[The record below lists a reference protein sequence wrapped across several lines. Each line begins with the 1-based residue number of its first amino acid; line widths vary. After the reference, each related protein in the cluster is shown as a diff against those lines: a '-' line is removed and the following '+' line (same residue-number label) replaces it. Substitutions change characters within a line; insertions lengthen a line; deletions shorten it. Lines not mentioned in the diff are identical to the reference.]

1 MRSCA
6 CRGWRCLFTKDGY
19 MRFRKAQRHCKNIR
33 AHVIEYAF
41 LEKESVASSYQ
52 RFPILCLP

>member
-1 MRSCA
+1 
-6 CRGWRCLFTKDGY
+6 